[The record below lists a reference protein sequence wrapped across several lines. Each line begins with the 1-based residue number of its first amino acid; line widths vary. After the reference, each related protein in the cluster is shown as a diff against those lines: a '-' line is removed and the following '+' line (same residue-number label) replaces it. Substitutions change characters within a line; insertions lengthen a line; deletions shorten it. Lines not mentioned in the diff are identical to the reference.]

1 MPKLTLSV
9 KHDVVERAKR
19 FADRHGTS
27 VSRLVERFLDQ
38 VTRHPDQAE
47 TPPVLHRL
55 RGSLKGSDS
64 AAYRRHLKEK
74 YR

>member
-19 FADRHGTS
+19 FADRQGTS
-27 VSRLVERFLDQ
+27 ISRLVERFLDQ
-38 VTRHPDQAE
+38 VTRHPDPVE
-47 TPPVLHRL
+47 TPPVLRRL
-55 RGSLKGSDS
+55 RGSLKGSDA